1 MRGNLSSPGEIKRQ
15 IGYRDFNNRDFLL
28 ETVKQCQN
36 GDTGAMENVYVA
48 YKSSI
53 FNLTCRF
60 TGDPSLAEDLLQD
73 IFIKVF
79 TNIGSLK
86 SPDAFNSWLYR
97 IAVNTCMSFGR
108 KKGKTKEV
116 PLREIEDAGP
126 SYDSEN
132 HVRQQLEQAINMLP
146 PKQKIVFQ
154 LHDVQGFTN
163 AEIAKIMRSTEGT
176 AKSQLFKARMKIR
189 NFLRSK

>member
-1 MRGNLSSPGEIKRQ
+1 MSSSGEIKRHTK
-15 IGYRDFNNRDFLL
+15 YSDFKNRDFLL
-28 ETVKQCQN
+28 ETVKKCQN
-36 GDTGAMENVYVA
+36 GDTVAMENVYVA

-53 FNLTCRF
+53 FGLTCRF
-60 TGDPSLAEDLLQD
+60 IGDPSLAEDLLQD

-79 TNIGSLK
+79 TNIKSLK

-108 KKGKTKEV
+108 KKGRTKEV
-116 PLREIEDAGP
+116 PLREVEDAGHTE
-126 SYDSEN
+126 DSEN